1 MKTHLIYEVAPSKT
15 LASIDFGKIFQ
26 KYNTPEGWTMIGG
39 LLFLLVVSRVVGSS
53 KGKISTGRLAGI
65 SEKLSAT
72 NLALN
77 QIKIV
82 RELQVYNHSVGRQT
96 ENAVQPGSSK
106 TKKSEPAPWK
116 SPAHKGQPLNLTNPL
131 CSDRPPN
138 EGCLVMSRKNCP
150 PKQPPHN
157 RVTLWCGMPRY
168 WWNGSGKGLV
178 AGLQTMLESSPT
190 VWLPDAQRST
200 LVIGAPGSGKTFGC
214 IDRAIESAFA
224 QGIPTIIYDKKGDQ
238 MRLHAPLA
246 ARYGYEVF
254 VFAPGELFSD
264 RFNIVDSLRN
274 EQDSVMAGELAQV
287 INRNAS
293 SGGKT
298 DEFFSKAGDLLA
310 KGLLQLVKIPEAK
323 FHDIAM
329 VYAILRLP
337 GLVKR
342 LDYAVQQ
349 KQIDE
354 WVATSFNQ
362 FLSSKDA
369 EKTVAG
375 ILTTASGTFSS
386 FIQADLLQA
395 FMGNSTIP
403 KRIEGKQLIIFKLD
417 DERRSVMGPLLAAA
431 IHLCI
436 VANLS
441 VPRRDPLAIFLDEL
455 PSIKLDK
462 LPQWINEYRSN
473 GGCFVLGIQ
482 SLNQLYETYGE
493 KMGAAIASACST
505 HVLFNPGDPKTAEEY
520 SKRYGEKEIKLRSRS
535 QSSSANGNSISW
547 NESLQKIP
555 LFTVDQILRFTEGW
569 CVITNPGYKVGKEG
583 SVPYALKIP
592 VPNSDRNR
600 AKECEKLWDSHVRP
614 ALERRVPPLD
624 PEKLT
629 QELLLR
635 VEHAEKLLPA
645 PPEEG
650 SNSTSSPA
658 TAEPRQPKS
667 TPKRFSVQRTS
678 RSDVN
683 AMDFIKNPQ
692 GY

>member
-1 MKTHLIYEVAPSKT
+1 LHPERALLKLLSIINNLIIFTTVKSHLIYQVAPSPT
-15 LASIDFGKIFQ
+15 LASIDLGKIFQ
-26 KYNTPEGWTMIGG
+26 KYNTPEGWAMLGG
-39 LLFLLVVSRVVGSS
+39 LLFLIVLSRVAGNS

-72 NLALN
+72 NLALK

-82 RELQVYNHSVGRQT
+82 RDLHNYNRSARTQT
-96 ENAVQPGSSK
+96 ENAGQPASSK
-106 TKKSEPAPWK
+106 TKKSEP
-116 SPAHKGQPLNLTNPL
+116 SPK
-131 CSDRPPN
+131 
-138 EGCLVMSRKNCP
+138 K
-150 PKQPPHN
+150 PPHN
-157 RVTLWCGMPRY
+157 RVALWCGMPRY
-168 WWNGSGKGLV
+168 WWNGVGKGFV
-178 AGLQTMLESSPT
+178 AGLQTMLGASPT
-190 VWLPDAQRST
+190 VWLPDAQRSM

-214 IDRAIESAFA
+214 IDRAIESTFA

-246 ARYGYEVF
+246 ARYGYKVF
-254 VFAPGELFSD
+254 VFAPGEAFSD
-264 RFNIVDSLRN
+264 IFNPLDFLRD
-274 EQDSVMAGELAQV
+274 ERDSVMAGELAQV

-310 KGLLQLVKIPEAK
+310 KGLLQLVKSPQAK
-323 FHDIAM
+323 FHDMAM

-337 GLVKR
+337 GLAKR

-354 WVATSFNQ
+354 WIATSFNQ

-375 ILTTASGTFSS
+375 ILTTAAGTFSS
-386 FIQADLLQA
+386 FIQADLLPA
-395 FMGNSTIP
+395 FMGSSTIP

-417 DERRSVMGPLLAAA
+417 DERRTAIGPLLAAA

-436 VANLS
+436 VSNLS

-505 HVLFNPGDPKTAEEY
+505 HILFNPGDAKTAEEY
-520 SKRYGEKEIKLRSRS
+520 SKRYGEKEIELKNRSTSSSSNS
-535 QSSSANGNSISW
+535 QSVSW

-569 CVITNPGYKVGKEG
+569 CVITNPGYRVGKEG

-592 VPNSDRNR
+592 VPKSDETR
-600 AKECEKLWDSHVRP
+600 AKECEQLWDSHVRP
-614 ALERRVPPLD
+614 ALLRRVPPPD

-629 QELLLR
+629 RELLLR
-635 VEHAEKLLPA
+635 VDRAKQLLPE

-650 SNSTSSPA
+650 SQSPPPSA
-658 TAEPRQPKS
+658 APPRGT
-667 TPKRFSVQRTS
+667 TPKRFSAG
-678 RSDVN
+678 RSPRSNVN
-683 AMDFIKNPQ
+683 ALDFIAPDTGQ
-692 GY
+692 EAS